1 MIDDLH
7 GSEVADGIDLIFD
20 ELVKLITER
29 AFKVC
34 KDVVISI
41 ARVIQQFL
49 GKFEMICGRD
59 LGNFGDFVCLPTDF
73 ESCISQA

>member
-7 GSEVADGIDLIFD
+7 GSEVADGIDLMFD

-34 KDVVISI
+34 KDAVISI
-41 ARVIQQFL
+41 ARVLQQFL
-49 GKFEMICGRD
+49 RKFEMFCGRD
-59 LGNFGDFVCLPTDF
+59 FAEFADFVCLPNDF